1 MSGTKSFV
9 IADKAEQTN
18 LQLDSQGNLCHLL
31 TMHNLERQHIKILLD
46 EAETYLSDLGQKVVR
61 STALQGRTVAS
72 LFFEPST
79 RTRTSFELAAQRLGA
94 DVLNLDVN
102 TSSRRKG
109 ESLLDT
115 VYTLQAMQV
124 DVLVVR
130 DAQTGVPAYIAKHAN
145 EFVSVLNAGE
155 STVAHPTQALL
166 DLLTI
171 RQHKG
176 SFENLSVA
184 IVGDIKHSRVACS
197 TSEALL
203 TMGVPDLRLICPKS
217 LRPEKSS
224 MPPEVKIL
232 HDLRD
237 GINGADVVM
246 SLRIQHER
254 IGNLDDIPSVDE
266 YYTKYGVSHDLMRL
280 AAPDAIVMHPGPMN
294 RGIEI
299 ESRLADSDFSVIEE
313 QVKNGVAV
321 RMAVLA
327 TVIRNLDGRFPK

>member
-18 LQLDSQGNLCHLL
+18 LQLDIQGDLCHLL
-31 TMHNLERQHIKILLD
+31 TMHNLERQHIKVLLD
-46 EAETYLSDLGQKVVR
+46 EAETYLSDFGQKVVR
-61 STALQGRTVAS
+61 STALQGRTVAN

-115 VYTLQAMQV
+115 IYTLQAMQV

-145 EFVSVLNAGE
+145 EFVCVLNAGE

-171 RQHKG
+171 RQYKG

-184 IVGDIKHSRVACS
+184 IVGDIKHSRVARS

-203 TMGVPDLRLICPKS
+203 TMGVPDLRLICPRS
-217 LRPEKSS
+217 LKPK
-224 MPPEVKIL
+224 KK
-232 HDLRD
+232 
-237 GINGADVVM
+237 
-246 SLRIQHER
+246 QH
-254 IGNLDDIPSVDE
+254 
-266 YYTKYGVSHDLMRL
+266 
-280 AAPDAIVMHPGPMN
+280 AI
-294 RGIEI
+294 R
-299 ESRLADSDFSVIEE
+299 S
-313 QVKNGVAV
+313 KNTA
-321 RMAVLA
+321 RS
-327 TVIRNLDGRFPK
+327 